1 MSGVKRKLQLI
12 ILDNLIWVM
21 IIFLVFIN
29 SIFVTN
35 FLTYRNIINIFY
47 HSSSLGLLVLAQ
59 GIVLIV
65 GNIDLSIESTL
76 AFAPGIT
83 ILLCGALFPGI
94 SPVIQIAITL
104 IIGMIIGLI
113 NGMLIMQ
120 LKMNPLLETLSAN
133 IILRGLVLFLIPFS
147 ITKLSP
153 GYTFAGDAKTF
164 GNIPVAVLIMLG
176 IFLIFMFIMHKTRFG
191 RFLIATGGNLK
202 ASYIAGIN
210 VNKMI
215 IYSFIISGVLA
226 ASAGIL
232 TTGRQGL
239 VSNQMGLNL
248 SIMSIAGA
256 ILGGVS
262 LKGGKGTVFG
272 MLGGVVLL
280 SIFDNFLNLLAV
292 NVFLIAV
299 TKGTL
304 ILFAIIMDSIKSNIR
319 ISILEKEKL
328 KLLTDKMQKSIKPG
342 IETTE

>member
-1 MSGVKRKLQLI
+1 MAVA
-12 ILDNLIWVM
+12 
-21 IIFLVFIN
+21 
-29 SIFVTN
+29 N
-35 FLTYRNIINIFY
+35 F
-47 HSSSLGLLVLAQ
+47 S
-59 GIVLIV
+59 
-65 GNIDLSIESTL
+65 
-76 AFAPGIT
+76 
-83 ILLCGALFPGI
+83 ALFPGI

-104 IIGMIIGLI
+104 VIGMIIGLI
-113 NGMLIMQ
+113 NGMLITQ

-133 IILRGLVLFLIPFS
+133 IILRGLALYLIPFS

-153 GYTFAGDAKTF
+153 GYTFAGSAKTF
-164 GNIPVAVLIMLG
+164 GNIQVAVLIMFG
-176 IFLIFMFIMHKTRFG
+176 IFLIFMFIMHRTRFG
-191 RFLIATGGNLK
+191 RFLIATGGNPK

-239 VSNQMGLNL
+239 VSNQMGVGL

-262 LKGGKGTVFG
+262 LYGGKGTVFG

-280 SIFDNFLNLLAV
+280 GIFDNSLNLLAV
-292 NVFLIAV
+292 NVFLITV

-304 ILFAIIMDSIKSNIR
+304 ILFAIIMDSVKTNIR

-328 KLLTDKMQKSIKPG
+328 KILTEKMQKSIKPG
-342 IETTE
+342 MQAAEQKRKENSKIY

>member
-1 MSGVKRKLQLI
+1 MSGVKRELQLI
-12 ILDNLIWVM
+12 VLDNLIWVM

-29 SIFVTN
+29 SIFVQN
-35 FLTYRNIINIFY
+35 FFTYHNIINIFY

-59 GIVLIV
+59 GIVLIA
-65 GNIDLSIESTL
+65 GKLDLSIESTL
-76 AFAPGIT
+76 AFAPGIA
-83 ILLCGALFPGI
+83 ILLCRALSPEI

-113 NGMLIMQ
+113 NGMLITK

-153 GYTFAGDAKTF
+153 GYTFAGSAKTF
-164 GNIPVAVLIMLG
+164 GNVQVAVLIMFC
-176 IFLIFMFIMHKTRFG
+176 IFLIFMFIMHRTRFG
-191 RFLIATGGNLK
+191 RFLIATGGNPR

-239 VSNQMGLNL
+239 ISNQMGANL
-248 SIMSIAGA
+248 GIMSLAGA
-256 ILGGVS
+256 ILGGVTFE
-262 LKGGKGTVFG
+262 GGRGTVFG

-280 SIFDNFLNLLAV
+280 GLFDNFLNLLAV
-292 NVFLIAV
+292 NVFLIAMI
-299 TKGTL
+299 KGTL
-304 ILFAIIMDSIKSNIR
+304 ILFAIIMDSVKTNIR

-328 KLLTDKMQKSIKPG
+328 KILTEKMQKSIRHG
-342 IETTE
+342 M

>member
-1 MSGVKRKLQLI
+1 VSGIKRTLQLMV
-12 ILDNLIWVM
+12 LDNLIWVM

-29 SIFVTN
+29 SIFVPN
-35 FLTYRNIINIFY
+35 FLTYHNLINILY
-47 HSSSLGLLVLAQ
+47 HGSSLGLLVLAQ

-65 GNIDLSIESTL
+65 GNLDLSIESTL

-83 ILLCGALFPGI
+83 LLLCGALFPGI
-94 SPVIQIAITL
+94 SPLIQITITL
-104 IIGMIIGLI
+104 VIGMMIGLF
-113 NGMLIMQ
+113 NGMLIVQ

-133 IILRGLVLFLIPFS
+133 IILRGLTLFLIPFS
-147 ITKLSP
+147 LTKLPP
-153 GYTFAGDAKTF
+153 GYTFFGSAKTF
-164 GNIPVAVLIMLG
+164 GDIQVAVLIMFA
-176 IFLIFMFIMHKTRFG
+176 IFIIFMFIMHRTRFG
-191 RFLIATGGNLK
+191 RFLIATGGNPK

-215 IYSFIISGVLA
+215 IYSFMISGVIA

-232 TTGRQGL
+232 TVGRQGL
-239 VSNQMGLNL
+239 VSNQMGVNL
-248 SIMSIAGA
+248 GIMSLAGA

-299 TKGTL
+299 IKGSL
-304 ILFAIIMDSIKSNIR
+304 ILFAIIMDSVKTNLR

-328 KLLTDKMQKSIKPG
+328 KILTEKMQRPFKSEMPTV
-342 IETTE
+342 E